1 MYVGP
6 DIEIRGVVIAQ
17 VNVIGQYL
25 SSPYS
30 PDQKIR
36 RIRGGIVRILIA
48 LVGNG
53 RNRALHIRKQIA
65 VPRNMLSRNPA
76 FRAVRVVVGG
86 VRRPGRHVEDR
97 HRTRHG
103 TKLHGAKLDV
113 CGFDGDIV
121 GYLRH
126 DTLHLHDRKCQNTA
140 GRGRDRNVALI
151 GHRQRIV
158 LVGVRNG
165 EVFRCGILTKVTA
178 HIGGDTHPVVAG
190 QGREAQR
197 RRALVAVQDDL
208 AVIVIEIEVQVA
220 ERLFVRS
227 AGYGRHRVGTY
238 CQPNRNAAGMRAC
251 RPVFGDAAHK
261 GRGKTYRQDI

>member
-1 MYVGP
+1 MDVGP
-6 DIEIRGVVIAQ
+6 DIEIRSVVTAQ
-17 VNVIGQYL
+17 IDIIGQHFRT
-25 SSPYS
+25 PHGT
-30 PDQKIR
+30 DQQIR
-36 RIRGGIVRILIA
+36 RIRGGVVRILIA
-48 LVGNG
+48 LIGNG
-53 RNRALHIRKQIA
+53 RNRALHIRKQVA
-65 VPRNMLSRNPA
+65 VSRNLLSRKFCFQA
-76 FRAVRVVVGG
+76 IRIVTGF

-126 DTLHLHDRKCQNTA
+126 DTLHLHDRKCQNTV
-140 GRGRDRNVALI
+140 GRRRDRNVALI

-158 LVGVRNG
+158 VVGVHNG
-165 EVFRCGILTKVTA
+165 KIFRCGILTHIAA
-178 HIGGDTHPVVAG
+178 HIGGDTQQVVAR
-190 QGREAQR
+190 QALEAQR
-197 RRALVAVQDDL
+197 RRALVTVQDDI
-208 AVIVIEIEVQVA
+208 AVGVEKIEVQVA
-220 ERLFVRS
+220 DRLFVRS
-227 AGYGRHRVGTY
+227 AGYGRHPVGTY